1 MPATISSKIYSI
13 VAREILDSRGNPTV
27 ETMVILESGYRGTAS
42 VPAGASLGKYE
53 AVELRDKDPK
63 RYAGMGVLTAVN
75 NVNTII
81 GPKLRGMDA
90 LNQGLI
96 DTTMITMDGTQNKEK
111 LGSNAILSVSL
122 ATAVASAALQRIP
135 LYRYLNA
142 LFNTLVPTQIK
153 RIPTPTMNLINGGT
167 HGAGNLD
174 FQEFHV
180 IPATSKPFHTALQM
194 GVEIDHILKDVLIYR
209 NVVHSVGDEGGFA
222 PNLFTNV
229 EAIQLILDAIKQSP
243 YKFGVDVFMGLD
255 LAASH
260 FKSES
265 GYRIKDRPHAL
276 SYKELIS
283 FLIDLNKEYRI
294 LTLEDPLDEDDW
306 EGWKELTAAI
316 GKDVLIVGDDLL
328 ATNIV
333 KLEKA
338 ITEQACS
345 AILLK
350 PNQIGTLSEYLQ
362 VVARAKKAGFSTIV
376 SHRSAET
383 NDTLIA
389 DLAVAVQSDYVKFG
403 APVRGERVAKY
414 NRLLQIESELFP
426 VK

>member
-1 MPATISSKIYSI
+1 MVAPSSKIYAVI
-13 VAREILDSRGNPTV
+13 AREILDSRGNPTV
-27 ETMVILESGYRGTAS
+27 ETLVILESGYRGVAS

-53 AVELRDKDPK
+53 AVELRDKDVK
-63 RYAGMGVLTAVN
+63 RYGGMGVLLAVN

-96 DTTMITMDGTQNKEK
+96 DTTMIALDGTQNKEK

-122 ATAVASAALQRIP
+122 ATTVAAAAVQRTP
-135 LYRYLNA
+135 PYRYV
-142 LFNTLVPTQIK
+142 NTLFSTILPTQIK

-194 GVEIDHILKDVLIYR
+194 GVEIDHILKDILIYR
-209 NVVHSVGDEGGFA
+209 NAVHSVGDEGGFA

-260 FKSES
+260 FKSEN
-265 GYRIKDRPHAL
+265 GYRIKDKPHVL
-276 SYKELIS
+276 SYKELIT

-306 EGWKELTAAI
+306 EGWKELTSAI

-338 ITEQACS
+338 IAEKACS

-350 PNQIGTLSEYLQ
+350 PNQIGTLSEFLH
-362 VVARAKKAGFSTIV
+362 VVARAKSAGFSTIV

-426 VK
+426 NK